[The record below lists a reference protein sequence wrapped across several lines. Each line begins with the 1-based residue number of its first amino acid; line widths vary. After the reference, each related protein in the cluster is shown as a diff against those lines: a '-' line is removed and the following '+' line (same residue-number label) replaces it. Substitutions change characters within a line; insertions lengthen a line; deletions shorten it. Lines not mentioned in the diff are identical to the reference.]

1 MRDLQRQIN
10 KVARQATGD
19 YDFMEAFFA
28 DNEADAER
36 QLAEIKDEH
45 QGSNGLILYF
55 QRNLY
60 EPKQTTNVQHDGRE

>member
-19 YDFMEAFFA
+19 YDFVETFFA
-28 DNEADAER
+28 ENEADAER
-36 QLAEIKDEH
+36 QLAEIKEA
-45 QGSNGLILYF
+45 QTGSNGLILFF

-60 EPKQTTNVQHDGRE
+60 EPQQAPNV